1 MASIVK
7 ITATT
12 TIDVSSDV
20 LNKEAGAL
28 VKEAI
33 QQAIP
38 VILDGLKQKNEPSN
52 KGESTVS
59 ADAST
64 YKK

>member
-28 VKEAI
+28 VKDAI
-33 QQAIP
+33 VQVTP
-38 VILDGLKQKNEPSN
+38 VLIDALKAEFTPKTSETKS
-52 KGESTVS
+52 K
-59 ADAST
+59 
-64 YKK
+64 

>member
-20 LNKEAGAL
+20 LNKEAGSL

-38 VILDGLKQKNEPSN
+38 VILDGLKQKNDPSH
-52 KGESTVS
+52 KGESPVG

-64 YKK
+64 DKK

>member
-20 LNKEAGAL
+20 LNKEAGSL

-52 KGESTVS
+52 KGERPVS
-59 ADAST
+59 ASAST

>member
-38 VILDGLKQKNEPSN
+38 VILDGLKQKNDPGH
-52 KGESTVS
+52 KGKSPVS